1 MSKRLN
7 RKFGISRRI
16 GAALWG
22 TDKDPYHK
30 RNYPPGVHGALGYK
44 RTTEF
49 GTQLLAKQKLKKY
62 YGDIREKQ
70 FKMIYKEANRKKG
83 DTAENLIGLLESRLD
98 TFVYRSKF
106 APTVFAARQFVTH
119 KHVKING
126 KCVNIPS
133 YRLKP
138 EDVVEVRD
146 KSKKLS
152 IVFESAERNE
162 REVPEYIKLD
172 TSALQA
178 TYLKVPSLVEVP
190 YPVQMEP
197 NLVIEFYSR

>member
-1 MSKRLN
+1 
-7 RKFGISRRI
+7 
-16 GAALWG
+16 
-22 TDKDPYHK
+22 
-30 RNYPPGVHGALGYK
+30 
-44 RTTEF
+44 
-49 GTQLLAKQKLKKY
+49 
-62 YGDIREKQ
+62 
-70 FKMIYKEANRKKG
+70 MIYKEANRKKG

-126 KCVNIPS
+126 KCVNVPS

-138 EDVVEVRD
+138 EDVVEIRD

-172 TSALQA
+172 ASALQA

>member
-1 MSKRLN
+1 MSKRLK

-16 GAALWG
+16 GAPLWG

-30 RNYPPGVHGALGYK
+30 RNYPPGVHGISGHK

-49 GTQLLAKQKLKKY
+49 GTQLLAKQKLKRY

-70 FKMIYKEANRKKG
+70 FRLIYKEAGRKKG
-83 DTAENLIGLLESRLD
+83 DTAKNLIGLLESRLD
-98 TFVYRSKF
+98 TLVYRAKF
-106 APTVFAARQFVTH
+106 VPTIFAARQFVSH
-119 KHVKING
+119 KHVNVNG

-146 KSKKLS
+146 KSKKLLT
-152 IVFESAERNE
+152 VLESAQRND

-172 TSALQA
+172 SSTLQA
-178 TYLKVPSLVEVP
+178 TYLKVPDLTEIP

-197 NLVIEFYSR
+197 NLVIEFYSK